1 MEDAILEAA
10 LTQSIW
16 AALSI
21 ILIFY
26 ILKKQ
31 EARDKIQAERED
43 KYQAIISDL
52 TEKLHLLDDLKEDVE
67 DIKAAVLR
75 SN

>member
-1 MEDAILEAA
+1 MEDAILDAA

-21 ILIFY
+21 VLIFY

-31 EARDKIQAERED
+31 ETRDKIQAEREE
-43 KYQAIISDL
+43 KYQDIIKSL
-52 TEKLHLLDDLKEDVE
+52 TEKLHLLDGLKEDIE
-67 DIKAAVLR
+67 DIKSAVLKE
-75 SN
+75 